1 MSKDVIEVRGA
12 EEHNLKDVDVEI
24 PREELTVVTGLS
36 GSGKSSL
43 AFETIYAEGQRRYIE
58 SLSAYARNFLGQM
71 DKPQVENVEGLS
83 PAISIDQKNAANNP
97 RSTVGTVT
105 ELHDY
110 LRLLYARVGVPH
122 CPECGREV
130 GEQSAQNMVDRVLEL
145 PEETRAKIA
154 APVVRD
160 QKGAF
165 EDLFDELLSEGY
177 ARVEVDGEEYD
188 LSLDTPDL
196 DENYDHTVDVVVDR
210 VTVSAEAR
218 SRITDSVETALAE
231 GDGLL
236 KVILPDPPE
245 EAAEDLGGAT
255 TRSVGDLSS
264 AEGDGEDG
272 EATDDADGEGDP
284 DDGADRLV
292 VTLSEELACT
302 HCGIDISEIETRSFS
317 FNSPYGACPECDGI
331 GSTKEVSEALVVQDT
346 SKQLKHVF
354 EPWSYNRTYYSR
366 QLDNVAEHFGVDLD
380 TPFADLEESIRRQ
393 FLYGTDDRVHFE
405 WTTKNGTR
413 EKTERFEGVI
423 PNLERR
429 YVETDSDR
437 ARDHIEDYMATTT
450 CPACEGTRLKAES
463 RAVLVDGTAITE
475 VNRMSIGDALVH
487 FEGMEASL
495 DARDTKIAE
504 EILKEIR
511 ARLGFMSEVGL
522 EYLTLDRE
530 ASTLSGGESQR
541 IRLATQIGSGLVG
554 VLYVLDEPSIG
565 LHQRDNDRLLD
576 TLAELRDLGNTLL
589 VVEHDTETMRRADNV
604 IDMGPGPGKRGG
616 EIVVNGDVAD
626 LKAAGESVT
635 GDYLS
640 GEKAIPVPEKRRDP
654 DGGDGNPDH
663 ITVRGARQHNLDDI
677 DVPLPL
683 GSFTAITGVSG
694 SGKSTL
700 MHDVLYKSLARE
712 MHGNTDVDPGEHDA
726 VEGLDA
732 IETVRLIDQSPI
744 GRTPRSNPATYTDVF
759 DHIRELFAETDLAKQ
774 RGYDK
779 GRFSFNVKGGRCEE
793 CGGQG
798 TVTIDMNFL
807 SDVQVPCETC
817 DGARYNAETLDVTYK
832 DASIADVLGMSVDEA
847 HDFFEGHS
855 QIRRRLKLLKD
866 VGLGYMR
873 LGQPSTTLSGGEAQR
888 VKLAEELGK
897 KDSGETLYLLDEPT
911 TGLHPHDER
920 KLIEV
925 LHRLTDDGNTVVVIE
940 HELDLVKNA
949 DHVVDL
955 GPEGGENGGELVA
968 AGTPEEVARTDA
980 SHTGRYLRDLLP
992 DVDLDG
998 PRGDRVVTA
1007 GADGEVVADGDE
1019 TDADAETAP
1028 RADDD

>member
-43 AFETIYAEGQRRYIE
+43 AFETVYAEGQRRYIE

-130 GEQSAQNMVDRVLEL
+130 GEQSAQNMVSRLLEL
-145 PEETRAKIA
+145 PEGTRAKLC

-165 EDLFDELLSEGY
+165 EDLFDDLVSEGY
-177 ARVEVDGEEYD
+177 SRVEVDGEEYD
-188 LSLDTPDL
+188 LTLDRPEL

-210 VTVSAEAR
+210 VKISADAR
-218 SRITDSVETALAE
+218 SRINDSVETALTEA
-231 GDGLL
+231 DGTL
-236 KVILPDPPE
+236 KVVLPDPPE
-245 EAAEDLGGAT
+245 GAADALGGSTARAT
-255 TRSVGDLSS
+255 GDLAD
-264 AEGDGEDG
+264 AEADEETAGE
-272 EATDDADGEGDP
+272 
-284 DDGADRLV
+284 DRLV
-292 VTLSEELACT
+292 VELSEDLACT
-302 HCGIDISEIETRSFS
+302 HCGIDISEVETRSFS
-317 FNSPYGACPECDGI
+317 FNSPHGACPECEGL
-331 GSTKEVSEALVVQDT
+331 GETKEVSEDLVIRDP
-346 SKQLKHVF
+346 SKPLKHVF
-354 EPWSYNRTYYSR
+354 EPWSYDRTYYSR
-366 QLDNVAEHFGVDLD
+366 QLDNVADHFGVSLETPFEDLD
-380 TPFADLEESIRRQ
+380 EEIQRQ
-393 FLYGTDDRVHFE
+393 FLYGTDGVVHFQ
-405 WTTKNGTR
+405 WRTKNGTR

-429 YVETDSDR
+429 HVETDSDR
-437 ARDHIEDYMATTT
+437 AREHIEEFMATTT

-475 VNRMSIGDALVH
+475 VNRMSIGDALEH
-487 FEGMEASL
+487 FEGLEANLS
-495 DARDTKIAE
+495 ARDTKIAE

-511 ARLGFMSEVGL
+511 ARLGFMQEVGL

-565 LHQRDNDRLLD
+565 LHQRDNDRLLN
-576 TLAELRDLGNTLL
+576 TLEELRDLGNTLL
-589 VVEHDTETMRRADNV
+589 VVEHDTETMRRADQI

-616 EIVVNGDVAD
+616 EVVVNGPQEELMNTEA
-626 LKAAGESVT
+626 SVT
-635 GDYLS
+635 GDYLA
-640 GEKAIPVPEKRRDP
+640 GDRVIPVPDERRE
-654 DGGDGNPDH
+654 GDGYL
-663 ITVRGARQHNLDDI
+663 TVKGARQHNLADL
-677 DVPLPL
+677 DVQFPL
-683 GSFTAITGVSG
+683 GTFTAITGVSG

-700 MHDVLYKSLARE
+700 MHDVLYKGLVRR
-712 MHGNTDVDPGEHDA
+712 MNDTDVNPGEHDA
-726 VEGLDA
+726 IEGLDA
-732 IETVRLIDQSPI
+732 VETVRLIDQSPI
-744 GRTPRSNPATYTDVF
+744 GRTPRSNPATYTNVF
-759 DHIRELFAETDLAKQ
+759 DHIRELFAETNLAKQ
-774 RGYDK
+774 RGYEK
-779 GRFSFNVKGGRCEE
+779 GRFSFNVKGGRCEA

-807 SDVQVPCETC
+807 SDVEVPCEEC
-817 DGARYNAETLDVTYK
+817 GGARYNDETLDVTYK
-832 DASIADVLGMSVDEA
+832 GATIADVLDMSVEEA
-847 HDFFEGHS
+847 YDFFESHPG
-855 QIRRRLKLLKD
+855 IRRRLQLLKD
-866 VGLGYMR
+866 VGLDYMT

-911 TGLHPHDER
+911 TGLHPEDER
-920 KLIEV
+920 KLIDV

-949 DHVVDL
+949 DHIVDL

-968 AGTPEEVARTDA
+968 EGTPESVARTEG
-980 SHTGRYLRDLLP
+980 SFTGQYLRDLLP
-992 DVDLDG
+992 DVELEG
-998 PRGDRVVTA
+998 PRADR
-1007 GADGEVVADGDE
+1007 DP
-1019 TDADAETAP
+1019 AETAAK
-1028 RADDD
+1028 ADDD

>member
-43 AFETIYAEGQRRYIE
+43 AFETVYAEGQRRYIE

-110 LRLLYARVGVPH
+110 LRLLYARIGVPH

-130 GEQSAQNMVDRVLEL
+130 GEQSAQNMVSRILEL
-145 PEETRAKIA
+145 PEGTRAKLA
-154 APVVRD
+154 APIVRD

-165 EDLFDELLSEGY
+165 EDRFDDLVSEGY
-177 ARVEVDGEEYD
+177 ARVEVDGKEYD
-188 LSLDTPDL
+188 LTMDQRQTASDEQTGPGGTRGRPDL
-196 DENYDHTVDVVVDR
+196 DENYDHTIDVIVDR
-210 VTVSAEAR
+210 VKVTPEAR
-218 SRITDSVETALAE
+218 SRITDSVETALDE
-231 GDGLL
+231 SGGIL
-236 KVILPDPPE
+236 KVILPDPPDDVE
-245 EAAEDLGGAT
+245 LGGANA
-255 TRSVGDLSS
+255 RSTGDL
-264 AEGDGEDG
+264 AGAGDS
-272 EATDDADGEGDP
+272 P
-284 DDGADRLV
+284 DHSGRDRLV
-292 VTLSEELACT
+292 VEFSEDLACT

-317 FNSPYGACPECDGI
+317 FNSPHGACPECEGI
-331 GSTKEVSEALVVQDT
+331 GETKEVDPELVVTDA
-346 SKQLKHVF
+346 SKPLKDVF

-366 QLDNVAEHFGVDLD
+366 QIDNVAEHFGVSVETPFEDLD
-380 TPFADLEESIRRQ
+380 EDVRRQ
-393 FLYGTDDRVHFE
+393 FLWGTDEQVHFQ

-423 PNLERR
+423 NNLERR
-429 YVETDSDR
+429 HVETDSDR
-437 ARDHIEDYMATTT
+437 AREHIEEYMATTT

-463 RAVLVDGTAITE
+463 RAVLVDGVSITK
-475 VNRMSIGDALVH
+475 VNRMAIGDALEH
-487 FEGMEASL
+487 FQDLEANL

-511 ARLGFMSEVGL
+511 ARLGFMEEVGL
-522 EYLTLDRE
+522 DYLTLDRE

-576 TLAELRDLGNTLL
+576 TLEELRDLGNTLL
-589 VVEHDTETMRRADNV
+589 VVEHDEATWHRADNI

-616 EIVVNGDVAD
+616 EVVVNGPIEDVV
-626 LKAAGESVT
+626 AAGESVT
-635 GDYLS
+635 GEYIA
-640 GEKAIPVPEKRRDP
+640 GERAIPVPDGRRD
-654 DGGDGNPDH
+654 GDG
-663 ITVRGARQHNLDDI
+663 TVTIRGARQHNLKDLEVDI
-677 DVPLPL
+677 PL
-683 GSFTAITGVSG
+683 GTFTAITGVSG

-700 MHDVLYKSLARE
+700 MHEILYKGLVRR
-712 MHGNTDVDPGEHDA
+712 MNDTDVNPGDHDDI
-726 VEGLDA
+726 EGINQ

-744 GRTPRSNPATYTDVF
+744 GRTPRSNPATYTNVF
-759 DHIRELFAETDLAKQ
+759 DHIRELFAETKLSKQ
-774 RGYDK
+774 RGYEK
-779 GRFSFNVKGGRCEE
+779 GRFSFNVKGGRCEA

-798 TVTIDMNFL
+798 NVKIDMNFL
-807 SDVQVPCETC
+807 SDVYVPCEEC
-817 DGARYNAETLDVTYK
+817 GGDRYNDETLDVTYK
-832 DASIADVLGMSVDEA
+832 GKTIADVLQMSVDEA
-847 HDFFEGHS
+847 HEFFESHS
-855 QIRRRLKLLKD
+855 GIRRRLKLLKD

-888 VKLAEELGK
+888 IKLAEELGK

-911 TGLHPHDER
+911 TGLHPEDER
-920 KLIEV
+920 KLIDV
-925 LHRLTDDGNTVVVIE
+925 LHRLSDDGNTVVVIE

-949 DHVVDL
+949 DHIIDL
-955 GPEGGENGGELVA
+955 GPEGGENGGEVVTT
-968 AGTPEEVARTDA
+968 GTPEEVARDED
-980 SHTGRYLRDLLP
+980 SYTGQYLRDLLP
-992 DVDLDG
+992 DVEMQG
-998 PRGDRVVTA
+998 
-1007 GADGEVVADGDE
+1007 
-1019 TDADAETAP
+1019 P
-1028 RADDD
+1028 RADREVAQPAADDD

>member
-1 MSKDVIEVRGA
+1 MSKDVIEVTGA

-43 AFETIYAEGQRRYIE
+43 AFETVYAEGQRRYIE

-130 GEQSAQNMVDRVLEL
+130 GEQSAQNMVTRLLEL
-145 PEETRAKIA
+145 PEGTRAKLC

-165 EDLFDELLSEGY
+165 EELFDDLVGEGY
-177 ARVEVDGEEYD
+177 SRVEVDGEEYD
-188 LSLDTPDL
+188 LTMDKPDL

-210 VTVSAEAR
+210 VKISTEAR
-218 SRITDSVETALAE
+218 SRINDSVETALGEA
-231 GDGLL
+231 DGTL
-236 KVILPDPPE
+236 KVVLPDPPE
-245 EAAEDLGGAT
+245 GAADALGGAT
-255 TRSVGDLSS
+255 ARATGDL
-264 AEGDGEDG
+264 AEAE
-272 EATDDADGEGDP
+272 ESTDE
-284 DDGADRLV
+284 RLV
-292 VTLSEELACT
+292 VELSEELACT
-302 HCGIDISEIETRSFS
+302 HCGIDISEVETRSFS
-317 FNSPYGACPECDGI
+317 FNSPHGACPECEGL
-331 GSTKEVSEALVVQDT
+331 GETKEVSEELVIRDP
-346 SKQLKHVF
+346 SKPLKHVF
-354 EPWSYNRTYYSR
+354 EPWSYDRTYYSR
-366 QLDNVAEHFGVDLD
+366 QLDNVADHFGVSLS
-380 TPFADLEESIRRQ
+380 TPFEEVDESIRRQ
-393 FLYGTDDRVHFE
+393 FLYGTDDLVHFE
-405 WTTKNGTR
+405 WRTKNGTR

-429 YVETDSDR
+429 HVETDSDR
-437 ARDHIEDYMATTT
+437 AREHIEDFMATTE
-450 CPACEGTRLKAES
+450 CPACEGTRLKTES

-475 VNRMSIGDALVH
+475 VNELSIGDALSH
-487 FEGMEASL
+487 FEGLEADLS
-495 DARDTKIAE
+495 ARDKKIAE

-511 ARLGFMSEVGL
+511 ARLGFMEEVGL

-565 LHQRDNDRLLD
+565 LHQRDNDKLLN
-576 TLAELRDLGNTLL
+576 TLEELRDLGNTLI
-589 VVEHDTETMRRADNV
+589 VVEHDTETMRRADTV

-616 EIVVNGDVAD
+616 EVVVNGPQEVLMETD
-626 LKAAGESVT
+626 ESVT
-635 GDYLS
+635 GKYLS
-640 GEKAIPVPEKRRDP
+640 GDRTIPVPEERRE
-654 DGGDGNPDH
+654 GDGAH
-663 ITVRGARQHNLDDI
+663 LTVRGARQHNLRDLNVDF
-677 DVPLPL
+677 PL
-683 GSFTAITGVSG
+683 GTFTAITGVSG

-700 MHDVLYKSLARE
+700 MHDILYKGLVRR
-712 MHGNTDVDPGEHDA
+712 MNDTDVNPGEHDDI
-726 VEGLDA
+726 EGIEQ

-744 GRTPRSNPATYTDVF
+744 GRTPRSNPATYTNVF
-759 DHIRELFAETDLAKQ
+759 DHIRELFAETSLAKQ
-774 RGYDK
+774 RGYEK
-779 GRFSFNVKGGRCEE
+779 GRFSFNVKGGRCEA

-807 SDVQVPCETC
+807 SDVQVPCEEC
-817 DGARYNAETLDVTYK
+817 SGARYNDETLDVTYK
-832 DASIADVLGMSVDEA
+832 GATIADVLEMSVEEA
-847 HDFFEGHS
+847 YDFFESHGG
-855 QIRRRLKLLKD
+855 IRRRLQLLKD
-866 VGLGYMR
+866 VGRDYMT

-911 TGLHPHDER
+911 TGLHPEDER
-920 KLIEV
+920 KLIDV

-949 DHVVDL
+949 DHVIDL
-955 GPEGGENGGELVA
+955 GPEGGEGGGDLVA
-968 AGTPEEVARTDA
+968 EGTPEAVARTDE
-980 SHTGRYLRDLLP
+980 SYTGRYLRDHLP
-992 DVDLDG
+992 DVELEG
-998 PRGDRVVTA
+998 PRSERDLARPA
-1007 GADGEVVADGDE
+1007 
-1019 TDADAETAP
+1019 
-1028 RADDD
+1028 ADDD

>member
-1 MSKDVIEVRGA
+1 MTREYIEVRGA
-12 EEHNLKDVDVEI
+12 EEHNLTDVDVRI

-71 DKPQVENVEGLS
+71 DKPQVETVEGLS
-83 PAISIDQKNAANNP
+83 PAISIDQKAAANNP

-130 GEQSAQNMVDRVLEL
+130 GEQSAQNMVRRILDL
-145 PEETRAKIA
+145 PEGTKAKIA
-154 APVVRD
+154 APIVRD

-165 EDLFDELLSEGY
+165 ADRFDDLVADGY
-177 ARVEVDGEEYD
+177 GRVEVDGEPYD
-188 LSLDTPDL
+188 LTVERPDL

-210 VTVSAEAR
+210 VTVSEEAR
-218 SRITDSVETALAE
+218 SRITDSVETALEEA
-231 GDGLL
+231 DGVL
-236 KVILPDPPE
+236 KVILPDPP
-245 EAAEDLGGAT
+245 ADAELGGAT
-255 TRSVGDLSS
+255 ARSTGDLAD
-264 AEGDGEDG
+264 AEAGDEETDGED
-272 EATDDADGEGDP
+272 
-284 DDGADRLV
+284 DRLV
-292 VTLSEELACT
+292 VEFSEELACT

-317 FNSPYGACPECDGI
+317 FNSPHGACPECEGI
-331 GSTKEVSEALVVQDT
+331 GQSKEVSEDLVIQDP
-346 SKQLKHVF
+346 SKPLKHVF

-380 TPFADLEESIRRQ
+380 TPFEDLDEEIQRQ
-393 FLYGTDDRVHFE
+393 FLYGTDDVVHFQ
-405 WTTKNGTR
+405 WTTRNGTR

-423 PNLERR
+423 ENLERR

-450 CPACEGTRLKAES
+450 CPECDGTRLKAES
-463 RAVLVDGTAITE
+463 RHVLVDGTSITE
-475 VNRMSIGDALVH
+475 VNELSIGDALAH
-487 FEGMEASL
+487 FEEMEANL
-495 DARDTKIAE
+495 DERQTKIAE

-511 ARLGFMSEVGL
+511 ARLGFMTEVGL

-530 ASTLSGGESQR
+530 AATLSGGESQR

-565 LHQRDNDRLLD
+565 LHQRDNDRLLN
-576 TLAELRDLGNTLL
+576 TLEELRDLGNTLI

-604 IDMGPGPGKRGG
+604 VDMGPGPGKRGG
-616 EIVVNGDVAD
+616 EVVVNGDLDALVD
-626 LKAAGESVT
+626 CDESIT
-635 GDYLS
+635 GDYLA
-640 GEKAIPVPEKRRDP
+640 GRKAIPVPEDRRAA
-654 DGGDGNPDH
+654 DGFLT
-663 ITVRGARQHNLDDI
+663 IEGARQHNLR
-677 DVPLPL
+677 DVDVDLPL
-683 GSFTAITGVSG
+683 GCFTTITGVSG

-700 MHDVLYKSLARE
+700 MHDILYKGLARQ
-712 MHGNTDVDPGEHDA
+712 MNDNTSVDPGDHDA
-726 VEGLDA
+726 IAGTDQ

-744 GRTPRSNPATYTDVF
+744 GRTPRSNPATYTNVF
-759 DHIRELFAETDLAKQ
+759 DYVRELFAETDLANQ

-779 GRFSFNVKGGRCEE
+779 GRFSFNVKGGRCAA

-798 TVTIDMNFL
+798 TVTIEMNFL
-807 SDVQVPCETC
+807 SDVHVPCEEC
-817 DGARYNAETLDVTYK
+817 GGARYNDETLDVTFRGK
-832 DASIADVLGMSVDEA
+832 TIADVLDMSVDEA
-847 HDFFEGHS
+847 YDFFESHG
-855 QIRRRLKLLKD
+855 QLRRRLKLLKD

-897 KDSGETLYLLDEPT
+897 KDSGDALYLLDEPT

-955 GPEGGENGGELVA
+955 GPEGGENGGDVVA
-968 AGTPEEVARTDA
+968 TGTPEAVARDDD

-992 DVDLDG
+992 AVDLEG
-998 PRGDRVVTA
+998 
-1007 GADGEVVADGDE
+1007 
-1019 TDADAETAP
+1019 P
-1028 RADDD
+1028 RADRDTVVQSSKGEQVSGMGDD